1 MESFNTIF
9 DELKSTNPQQL
20 IANNRNLEKQFS
32 SGLSFVQQIAD
43 LAQRLLNEF
52 FAERQDAFQDTVPA
66 APAFPIPVRDIAKR
80 CNFMIYETE
89 IVERDAAKR
98 EAQGGGGRTDGGR
111 ATIAQMQMRERKRYT
126 LEKNVFHAKPEIA
139 GTIIIDKNLSEY
151 AKRFAIAHELGHYV
165 LRTLN
170 PVGPLYVED
179 ACPGPF
185 AYVPVK
191 EFLAN
196 EFAYALLLP
205 YDLVK
210 ERKKRYETENK
221 YTPLSYMDWIQV
233 LEDEAQVP
241 QHYVIL
247 AYEEIKRRQLAEMEM
262 SRQAALKALERGA
275 LESDFSEDQEQ

>member
-9 DELKSTNPQQL
+9 DELRSTNPQRL

-32 SGLSFVQQIAD
+32 SGLSFVQEIAD
-43 LAQRLLNEF
+43 MAQRLLNDF
-52 FAERQDAFQDTVPA
+52 FAERRDAFQDNAPA

-89 IVERDAAKR
+89 IAERDFMERDAD
-98 EAQGGGGRTDGGR
+98 GGGRT
-111 ATIAQMQMRERKRYT
+111 TIAQMQMRERRRYT
-126 LEKNVFHAKPEIA
+126 LEKNTFHARPEIA

-210 ERKKRYETENK
+210 ERKKRYEAENQ
-221 YTPLSYMDWIQV
+221 YNPLSYMDWIQV

-247 AYEEIKRRQLAEMEM
+247 AYEEIKRRQLAEVEEM
-262 SRQAALKALERGA
+262 RRQIVLQALEQAALDG
-275 LESDFSEDQEQ
+275 DFPGDQEQ